1 MLPWELIDTAPVPGN
16 DQALRLYKRG
26 SEFSIRMGGR
36 EIMSSRAHGS
46 EDALAELACAR
57 VGDRSRPRILVGGLG
72 LGFTTAAVLRRIGPK
87 GRVVVVELAPAV
99 VRWIRGPLA
108 HLAGDPLQDPRVTLR
123 EEDVVKILQSER
135 RAYDAILLD
144 VDNGPADLISK
155 GNNRLYDRAGLE
167 VIRAALRP
175 GGILA
180 VWSAG
185 PDQAFAQRLRR
196 ADFGVEEVRAQGHQ
210 GGRRHTIWLAPM
222 HDRRSMGPPPARRPK
237 KGGPRK
243 DPAC

>member
-1 MLPWELIDTAPVPGN
+1 
-16 DQALRLYKRG
+16 
-26 SEFSIRMGGR
+26 
-36 EIMSSRAHGS
+36 
-46 EDALAELACAR
+46 
-57 VGDRSRPRILVGGLG
+57 
-72 LGFTTAAVLRRIGPK
+72 
-87 GRVVVVELAPAV
+87 
-99 VRWIRGPLA
+99 
-108 HLAGDPLQDPRVTLR
+108 
-123 EEDVVKILQSER
+123 
-135 RAYDAILLD
+135 
-144 VDNGPADLISK
+144 VDNGPADLISG

-210 GGRRHTIWLAPM
+210 GGRRHTICWPRCTTGDHAAA
-222 HDRRSMGPPPARRPK
+222 GATEK

-243 DPAC
+243 DPHLDILSMPVR